1 MDYLPNFQST
11 RIRYN
16 LVNSFAPPKNSFFS
30 VDSRKIKFIALEN
43 IADRD
48 IWLVSGYRSSLR
60 FVRWFRVCV
69 LETDSEI
76 GVEKISLANDSVTK
90 SLDLICLAMF
100 HTRLLRIRS
109 HLLCN
114 VNLCLV
120 ITLKSFQAYWSL
132 AFSCRRNQLEVHLDQ
147 MLISSYYLSTAFSI
161 DPAIKYFGS
170 LVLFLCVNKHILN
183 ASFWTL

>member
-1 MDYLPNFQST
+1 MHL
-11 RIRYN
+11 RKI
-16 LVNSFAPPKNSFFS
+16 VFFS

-76 GVEKISLANDSVTK
+76 GVEKISWANDSVTK

-120 ITLKSFQAYWSL
+120 ITLKSFQAYVSL
-132 AFSCRRNQLEVHLDQ
+132 AFSCRWNQLEVHLDQ

>member
-1 MDYLPNFQST
+1 M
-11 RIRYN
+11 
-16 LVNSFAPPKNSFFS
+16 
-30 VDSRKIKFIALEN
+30 
-43 IADRD
+43 
-48 IWLVSGYRSSLR
+48 
-60 FVRWFRVCV
+60 CV

-120 ITLKSFQAYWSL
+120 ITLKSFQAYVSL

-170 LVLFLCVNKHILN
+170 LVLFLCVTYFKRVFLDSLDVKIQLMCYFMSLKRILGV
-183 ASFWTL
+183 LI